1 MANAA
6 MGGQPHMMQGAANN
20 SPTNY
25 MAQGNP
31 AANIG
36 NSQVIK
42 AIPDAA
48 PAPVAPA
55 PVAAP
60 TAGPVSTNP
69 NIMEQSAQ
77 GMNIASQAAA
87 AGTQYQPMQ
96 VQAQTVANTDLSQ
109 YMNPYE
115 DQVVGQTMSDLERA
129 RQIQQNQADYAMGRA
144 GAFGGSRHGIA
155 QAEDNRNFFDRAGAL
170 AGNLRQQGFQQA
182 QNVAAQ
188 DANRMLQADTSN
200 MTTDLAGANQRLAA
214 AGQLSNISNLGFGM
228 GRDIQSDIMKQ
239 GTLQQLMN
247 QQLIDTGKQ
256 QFEGYVGSP
265 MDTIGI
271 LSQALGASTIP
282 QSQQTRKDLGL
293 FDYLTMGAML

>member
-1 MANAA
+1 MGSTAIAGASAA
-6 MGGQPHMMQGAANN
+6 QHSGMPNIL
-20 SPTNY
+20 SR
-25 MAQGNP
+25 GNP
-31 AANIG
+31 ASNMG
-36 NSQVIK
+36 SPDVIK
-42 AIPDAA
+42 AIPDAGAVPRPEAA
-48 PAPVAPA
+48 PAAPA
-55 PVAAP
+55 
-60 TAGPVSTNP
+60 AGPASTNP

-115 DQVVGQTMSDLERA
+115 DQVVGQTMADLERA

-155 QAEDNRNFFDRAGAL
+155 QAEDTRNFYDRAGAL

-200 MTTDLAGANQRLAA
+200 MTTDLAGAQQRLSAA
-214 AGQLSNISNLGFGM
+214 ANLGTLSNLGFGM
-228 GRDIQSDIMKQ
+228 GRDIQADIMKQ

-247 QQLIDTGKQ
+247 QQIIDAGKQ
-256 QFEGYVGSP
+256 QFEGYVGRP
-265 MDTIGI
+265 MDTISV

-293 FDYLTMGAML
+293 FDYLTLASMS